1 LLAEICHT
9 GHSADSVIVPM
20 LGVEESPLQL
30 FFGSSLPLSHSPS
43 TPEPLHESGTD
54 PLNRLHN

>member
-1 LLAEICHT
+1 
-9 GHSADSVIVPM
+9 M